1 MAKHTLVAVDLAKS
15 VFEVAV
21 SHHPGQ
27 VAKQKRYSREQFP
40 LVLAQLPEA
49 TVVME
54 ACGSAHYWARRVKA
68 LGHEPVLLPPHAVR
82 PYVRRNKTD
91 RSDTKGMLEAYR
103 NEEIRPVPV
112 KSVAQQTLAS
122 LHRLRSGWL
131 AERTARINT
140 LRGLLREFGIL
151 IPVGAQHAVPTAW
164 AQIEDAESEIPDPL
178 RPALVEVCQEI
189 ADLER
194 RVKLIERQLAA
205 LATQTPAVAQLMTIP
220 GVGLIIATALVAF
233 VGDIQRFPSGR
244 HFASYLG
251 LTPRESSSGLRR
263 RLGAISKRGDV
274 YLRTL
279 LIHGARSVLLAAKR
293 RHPDRLRAWALAK
306 ESARGHNK
314 AAAALANK
322 LARIIWAVWKHDRPF
337 HSVSQVA

>member
-1 MAKHTLVAVDLAKS
+1 MAKDTLVAVDLAKS

-27 VAKQKRYSREQFP
+27 VAKQKRYSRQQFP
-40 LVLAQLPEA
+40 LALAQLPEA

-54 ACGSAHYWARRVKA
+54 ACGSAHYWARRIKA

-91 RSDTKGMLEAYR
+91 RTDTKGMLEAYR

-151 IPVGAQHAVPTAW
+151 IPLGAQHAVPTAW
-164 AQIEDAESEIPDPL
+164 AQLEDAESDIPDPL
-178 RPALVEVCQEI
+178 RPALAEVCQEI
-189 ADLER
+189 RDLER
-194 RVKLIERQLAA
+194 RVKMIERQLAA
-205 LATQTPAVAQLMTIP
+205 LATQTP
-220 GVGLIIATALVAF
+220 
-233 VGDIQRFPSGR
+233 RSPS
-244 HFASYLG
+244 S
-251 LTPRESSSGLRR
+251 
-263 RLGAISKRGDV
+263 
-274 YLRTL
+274 
-279 LIHGARSVLLAAKR
+279 
-293 RHPDRLRAWALAK
+293 
-306 ESARGHNK
+306 
-314 AAAALANK
+314 
-322 LARIIWAVWKHDRPF
+322 
-337 HSVSQVA
+337 